1 MKMPFAHSRYPQS
14 VSGISAAILLGAL
27 ALTSIVGGLEVS
39 VAATAAPVPE
49 ALLTRSQR
57 AMCEE
62 CGVVAATRRMV
73 RTDGVAVATAVTQH
87 EVTVRMR
94 DGSIR
99 TFIEA
104 SSVRWRTGEHIILIE
119 GAGQSSN

>member
-1 MKMPFAHSRYPQS
+1 MNTHHAHSRWPQS
-14 VSGISAAILLGAL
+14 VTGISAAILLGAL
-27 ALTSIVGGLEVS
+27 ALTSAVDGLEVS

-49 ALLTRSQR
+49 VLLTRSQR

-62 CGVVAATRRMV
+62 CGVVAATRRMA
-73 RTDGVAVATAVTQH
+73 RSEGESMAAAAPQY

-99 TFIEA
+99 TFMET
-104 SSVRWRTGEHIILIE
+104 SSVQWRSGERIILIDD
-119 GAGQSSN
+119 AGQTSN